1 MNRILMATML
11 TGVAMVAGTSLPAF
25 AQDNPLSLNCR
36 IEPHVQVEVS
46 SAVEGIVSAVLVDKN
61 DVIQAGDVV
70 ARLESGLEAATADLR
85 RVQAEVESDIMA
97 QQLALEFAERSL
109 DRVSDLYKKKAAS
122 FAELDKAKTEH
133 ALAIQQLQQAKD
145 RRQQAELEYRRAQE
159 DLKRH
164 TITSPI
170 DGVVVER
177 YKEPGEHVDNEPVLR
192 LAQLN
197 PLRVEVYA
205 PATLYGLIEEGMSA
219 KVVPELDK
227 SKSYAAQVVRVD
239 KVIDA
244 PSNTFGIRLSFPN
257 PNHQLP
263 SGLRCSVS
271 FTGVSAPS
279 TLLDRS

>member
-1 MNRILMATML
+1 MKNFSMAASY
-11 TGVAMVAGTSLPAF
+11 GIAMAVWTSSPAF
-25 AQDNPLSLNCR
+25 AQGENPLSLNCR

-46 SAVEGIVSAVLVDKN
+46 SAVEGIVSEVLVDKN
-61 DVIQAGDVV
+61 DVIKAGDVL
-70 ARLESGLEAATADLR
+70 ARLESGLEAATANLR

-109 DRVSDLYKKKAAS
+109 DRVNDLYKKKAAS

-133 ALAIQQLQQAKD
+133 ALAVQQLQQAKD
-145 RRQQAELEYRRAQE
+145 RRQQAELEYQRALE

-170 DGVVVER
+170 EGVVVER

-219 KVVPELDK
+219 KVIPELDK
-227 SKSYAAQVVRVD
+227 NKSYAAQVVRVD

-279 TLLDRS
+279 TLLSSS